1 MQTLNFDFNRMNFKG
16 RFFAAGVH
24 LCISFVIAA
33 LAWLVIS
40 KFFYPYPFIEISG
53 GLQLFLLIVAVD
65 VVLGPL
71 LTFAVFSPG
80 KVRQVLKRDLMA
92 IGAVQMAA
100 LFYGLGIM
108 YASRPIYLVH
118 EVDRFKV
125 VSAADVEE
133 ADLAEAAPEFR
144 RLPFVGVETIGL
156 RAARNSAEKLSSLD
170 LEIAGKDLSL
180 QPGWWQPLSSDN
192 RASIRQR
199 GKSVALL
206 RQRGTDGGVELDRM
220 LSASG
225 LRDGDAIALPLVAR
239 TTSWS
244 VLLDKR
250 DLKILGYL
258 PIDLF

>member
-1 MQTLNFDFNRMNFKG
+1 MNLKN
-16 RFFAAGVH
+16 RFFGAGVH
-24 LCISFVIAA
+24 LSICLVIAVLAWFVIF
-33 LAWLVIS
+33 

-53 GLQLFLLIVAVD
+53 GRQLFLLIVAVD

-71 LTFAVFSPG
+71 LTFAVLSPG
-80 KVRQVLKRDLMA
+80 KVRQLLRLDLMM

-100 LFYGLGIM
+100 LVYGLGTM
-108 YASRPIYLVH
+108 YFARPVYLVH

-125 VSAADVEE
+125 VSAADVTES
-133 ADLAEAAPEFR
+133 DLAEAALEFR
-144 RLPFVGVETIGL
+144 RLPIIGVETIGL
-156 RAARNSAEKLSSLD
+156 RPARNSAEKLSSLD
-170 LEIAGKDLSL
+170 LEIAGRDLSL
-180 QPGWWQPLSSDN
+180 QPGWWQPLSGDN
-192 RASIRQR
+192 RASIRQH

-206 RQRGTDGGVELDRM
+206 RQRVTDGGAEINRI

-225 LRDGDAIALPLVAR
+225 LRDEDAIALPLVANLV
-239 TTSWS
+239 SWS